1 MAITQQRT
9 VDTTVEIFDSF
20 YNITQSI
27 PSNQYGIVLSFF
39 KSVCDTEEIAENFT
53 AFLFRVANASGVD
66 ALEILD
72 NIKGINDKLQI
83 DQKFAYYLNSF
94 KSRTSLYGVSVVPK
108 PVVPVAR
115 NVVL

>member
-1 MAITQQRT
+1 MSVTQTRT

-20 YNITQSI
+20 YNVTQSI
-27 PSNQYGIVLSFF
+27 PSNQYGIVLAFF
-39 KSVCDTEEIAENFT
+39 MSICGTEQIAQNFA
-53 AFLFRVANASGVD
+53 AFLFRVADASGIP
-66 ALEILD
+66 ALELLD
-72 NIKGINDKLQI
+72 NIKGINDKLEL
-83 DQKFAYYLNSF
+83 DQKFAYYMNSF